1 MPRRWS
7 DEQVEQAIGTL
18 LRAGVLLAAAVV
30 LLGGTLFLRHQ
41 GSQVAD
47 YRVFLGEPPA
57 LRTAPGILTAALS
70 GRGRGLIQL
79 GLLVLIATPIAR
91 VAFALVAFVLQRDR
105 LYTTVTAVVLAVLAF
120 SLFANP
126 A

>member
-1 MPRRWS
+1 MPRGWS
-7 DEQVEQAIGTL
+7 DERIEQAMGTL

-30 LLGGTLFLRHQ
+30 LLGGTLVLGHH
-41 GSQVAD
+41 GSTVAD
-47 YRVFLGEPPA
+47 YRVFHGQPPD
-57 LRTAPGILTAALS
+57 LRTVPGILTDALA

-79 GLLVLIATPIAR
+79 GLLMLIATPVAR

-105 LYTTVTAVVLAVLAF
+105 VYATATLIVLAVLAF
-120 SLFANP
+120 SLFAHP